1 MSLEHLF
8 NGLMLGMIYVLI
20 AIGIGMIFG
29 MMNFVNFGHGAFY
42 ALGAYLAYTIGAA
55 GGSFWLALVLA
66 PLLVG
71 ILGTAVERTLL
82 QPLHGGEQ
90 SLHLL
95 VTFGLALICQEL
107 TILIWGPI
115 GKPVS
120 VPAFLRGGVDLGFTV
135 YPRYRVFVVAFTVVV
150 ALVLWV
156 CLERTRLGAIIR
168 AGTERAEMV
177 NALGINIG
185 LVFTSVFGLGCAMAG
200 LAGVLA
206 APLVGVNPSMGMSVI
221 LLAFVVVVIGGL
233 SSFAGAV
240 VGGLLVGVVQA
251 LSTLYIPAASELVIF
266 LVMAVVLILRP
277 HGLMGQV

>member
-55 GGSFWLALVLA
+55 GGSFWLALLLA

-95 VTFGLALICQEL
+95 VTFGLALIFQEL

-168 AGTERAEMV
+168 AGMERAEMV

-185 LVFTSVFGLGCAMAG
+185 FVFTSVFGLGCAMAG

-233 SSFAGAV
+233 SSLAGAV

-251 LSTLYIPAASELVIF
+251 LSTLYIPAASELMIF
-266 LVMAVVLILRP
+266 LVMAVVLVLRP
-277 HGLMGQV
+277 HGLMGRV